1 MTQTVNEKTAWR
13 VFAGISMVAF
23 TAAVSAHAY
32 VGWFGRMMTDDYC
45 TAGIL
50 KSHGFFGAQKYW
62 FLNWTGRFAFT
73 VAIDSAHVIGPKIAS
88 FLPAIVLISL
98 LFALTQAI
106 LPLMSTA
113 IQHRIT
119 LSVLLAEIIVVSTLA
134 TIPSIYQSF
143 YWQTGVITYIF
154 PLIFGTAYVALLGR
168 MARASRPPGPGLL
181 FIGGCLTFIAAGFS
195 ETFAALQGA
204 ALGLALLL
212 SLRTK
217 PGTLLGRHSLAFIFV
232 GLIGATAGAALVL
245 FAPGNAPRIAEEVA
259 TGLATSPPDHAW
271 ITVVKHS
278 AHFALD
284 SIVMA
289 CRSLQFIIP
298 ALFLPAALAFTA
310 PGERQKQSSMQN
322 AVARLSK
329 RLIPS
334 AIVAVILI
342 VSSFVPS
349 GYVSAYMRGNY
360 YPPDRVFVIPQYVF
374 YCFVCTQSYFAGMSL
389 RQVNASAMPLT
400 VRGPKH
406 LVWLF
411 AVLSLISVAVAASSV
426 RRTWFAESTVRTFA
440 TVWDQQEGEIGA
452 AKIAGQ
458 RTVHVGL
465 LPATSEDPRGRR
477 LYGLRLIGPVADD
490 WVNECMADYHGLDS
504 IVSE

>member
-1 MTQTVNEKTAWR
+1 MHSDWAFFMTNTVNEKTAWR

-23 TAAVSAHAY
+23 TAALSAHAY

-62 FLNWTGRFAFT
+62 FLTWTGRFAFT
-73 VAIDSAHVIGPKIAS
+73 LAIDSAHVIGPKIAS

-106 LPLMSTA
+106 LPLVSTA
-113 IQHRIT
+113 IQHRIAI
-119 LSVLLAEIIVVSTLA
+119 SVLLAELIVVSTLA

-168 MARASRPPGPGLL
+168 IARASRPPGLGLL
-181 FIGGCLTFIAAGFS
+181 LIGGCLTFIAAGFS

-212 SLRTK
+212 SLRTT
-217 PGTLLGRHSLAFIFV
+217 PGTVLGRHSLAFVFV
-232 GLIGATAGAALVL
+232 GLVGATSGAALVL

-284 SIVMA
+284 SIGMA
-289 CRSLQFIIP
+289 CRSLQFIVP
-298 ALFLPAALAFTA
+298 AVCLPAALAFSA
-310 PGERQKQSSMQN
+310 PGERKQQSSIQN
-322 AVARLSK
+322 AIARVSK

-334 AIVAVILI
+334 AMVAVILI
-342 VSSFVPS
+342 VCSFVPA

-374 YCFVCTQSYFAGMSL
+374 YCFVCMQSYFAGMSL
-389 RQVNASAMPLT
+389 RHVNSIAIPLAA
-400 VRGPKH
+400 RGSKH
-406 LVWLF
+406 PFWLF
-411 AVLSLISVAVAASSV
+411 AVASLMSVVISASSV
-426 RRTWFAESTVRTFA
+426 RRTWSAESTVRTFA
-440 TVWDQQEGEIGA
+440 TV
-452 AKIAGQ
+452 
-458 RTVHVGL
+458 
-465 LPATSEDPRGRR
+465 
-477 LYGLRLIGPVADD
+477 
-490 WVNECMADYHGLDS
+490 
-504 IVSE
+504 